1 MNLPNI
7 AINVVF
13 FALSSLILFAGFMVV
28 WVKNIIH
35 AALWLIASFAGVAAL
50 YFLLEAPFIGVVQIL
65 VYAGAVSILVLF
77 AIMLTRQVT
86 GEATRQLFDRWWLS
100 ALVALGLLI
109 VIVRTVSNPGLPADA
124 QGNTRWTRADR
135 LAPAATAQ
143 AANATATAQ
152 AAAGATAQAANA
164 TATAARPAAAL
175 PQVAGAFEIGQS
187 FMKEYLLPFEL
198 ASILLLVALVGAVV
212 IAFEERSRRRRV
224 LTLAEETALRRS
236 LKGAGLVAPL
246 TAIPGPVD
254 QAPASTSGMNT
265 DSSERR

>member
-86 GEATRQLFDRWWLS
+86 GEATRQLFERWWLS

-109 VIVRTVSNPGLPADA
+109 VIVRTVSNPGLPTDA
-124 QGNTRWTRADR
+124 HGNTRWPRADR
-135 LAPAATAQ
+135 LAPAATAQVAATAQSATAATAQ
-143 AANATATAQ
+143 AANATATAPR
-152 AAAGATAQAANA
+152 
-164 TATAARPAAAL
+164 TAATL
-175 PQVAGAFEIGQS
+175 PQVAGTFEIGQS
-187 FMKEYLLPFEL
+187 FMKEYLLPFEI

-254 QAPASTSGMNT
+254 QAPASTSGINT
-265 DSSERR
+265 DSTERR